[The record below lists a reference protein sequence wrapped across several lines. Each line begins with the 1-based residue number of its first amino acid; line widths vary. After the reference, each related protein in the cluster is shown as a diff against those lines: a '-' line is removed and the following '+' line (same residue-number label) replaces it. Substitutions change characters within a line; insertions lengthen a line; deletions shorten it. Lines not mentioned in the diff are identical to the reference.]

1 VLNRLYVTCVSLTA
15 VQVLQMLSGRDA
27 DEETSTAAAAQATA
41 ASESAER
48 ATAAPT
54 AGDNATSAAVA
65 LQPGASL
72 ATKRLP
78 AKKPVPGRTTFS
90 TAEDEESAPKKA
102 MILLDY
108 TEQELRELADQTQ
121 QYLAHPDDFESLE
134 EDFTGK
140 KRNLLAGA
148 EALQTA
154 GLTVA
159 FLLALRILPITFQ
172 SLA

>member
-1 VLNRLYVTCVSLTA
+1 
-15 VQVLQMLSGRDA
+15 MLSGRDA
-27 DEETSTAAAAQATA
+27 DEETATAAQATA
-41 ASESAER
+41 AAESAEHPACT
-48 ATAAPT
+48 ATT
-54 AGDNATSAAVA
+54 ASANESTTSAAIA

-90 TAEDEESAPKKA
+90 TVEDEESAPKKA

-140 KRNLLAGA
+140 KRNLLAGTRM
-148 EALQTA
+148 LYS
-154 GLTVA
+154 VV
-159 FLLALRILPITFQ
+159 LLLP
-172 SLA
+172 S